1 MKIELLGD
9 EVGKI
14 VTQAVKE
21 SFALQG
27 HKLTGELERSIEY
40 KVNQKRDAINIDFYL
55 YDYGMIQNY
64 GVTASRI
71 PFNPG
76 SGAKTSKY
84 IDGLKNFA
92 KLRFG
97 VDDKKAKSIA
107 FAIAYKHKQQGMPTR
122 GSYAYSKNGKRT
134 GAIFDALKES
144 DDKVMELI
152 NAAYS
157 EYITQNILSVI
168 TEVQKKDSE
177 NIKFFIR

>member
-1 MKIELLGD
+1 MKIELLGE

-14 VTQAVKE
+14 VAQAVKE
-21 SFALQG
+21 SFAMQG
-27 HKLTGELERSIEY
+27 HKLTGELEKSIEF
-40 KVNQKRDAINIDFYL
+40 KVNNQRESINIDFL
-55 YDYGMIQNY
+55 LFDYGMVQNY
-64 GVTASRI
+64 GVTADRI

-107 FAIAYKHKQQGMPTR
+107 FAIAYKHKQQGMPT
-122 GSYAYSKNGKRT
+122 SASKKYSKNGKRI

-157 EYITQNILSVI
+157 EYITQNIINVI
-168 TEVQKKDSE
+168 TEVKNTNSDNVKFY
-177 NIKFFIR
+177 IK